1 MRTLTLFSALWL
13 LLAAMPQ
20 HMQAQGRANDIPVT
34 ELPRDVRGVLDSYV
48 RLLRSSADLDACAE
62 GFRALAGGSLVNEDG
77 LTLRNSVAPF
87 SLKKDFTNVQ
97 HYADPIRITR
107 VNLGYSNGSG
117 YGPSAIKGKVYKIW
131 IDKKDPSL
139 GMPAPITIMVPE
151 GHPTIQNP
159 KVTGIGSL

>member
-1 MRTLTLFSALWL
+1 
-13 LLAAMPQ
+13 
-20 HMQAQGRANDIPVT
+20 
-34 ELPRDVRGVLDSYV
+34 VR
-48 RLLRSSADLDACAE
+48 
-62 GFRALAGGSLVNEDG
+62 
-77 LTLRNSVAPF
+77 
-87 SLKKDFTNVQ
+87 